1 MVDLISNAEGSPKPY
16 WLSSPLV
23 LLVEMPLSPILV
35 HGIVIIV
42 TSSSVVLKPLKA
54 LRAQPF
60 SFEVQLALIFV
71 IAVFLEKVHELLL
84 ALWGKTILEVAVD
97 LKIIPGTTLSDIVA
111 RTVLTGFVVP
121 FLHTKLVEFTNCTVW
136 TSE

>member
-16 WLSSPLV
+16 RLSSPLV

-35 HGIVIIV
+35 HGIVIVV

-71 IAVFLEKVHELLL
+71 IAVCLEKVHELLL

-97 LKIIPGTTLSDIVA
+97 LKIVPGTTLSDVVA

>member
-1 MVDLISNAEGSPKPY
+1 MVDLISNAKGSPKPY
-16 WLSSPLV
+16 WLSSPLI
-23 LLVEMPLSPILV
+23 LLVKMPLSPILV

-42 TSSSVVLKPLKA
+42 TSSSVVFESLEA

-71 IAVFLEKVHELLL
+71 IAVCLEKVHELLL

-97 LKIIPGTTLSDIVA
+97 LKIVPGTTLSDIVA
-111 RTVLTGFVVP
+111 RTVLTGFIVP